1 MTRLLRAAAAAISP
15 RAARAALSP
24 RAVLSA
30 ALFAAALAAIPVPD
44 GLRAEPGLVYSTGG
58 KFDKSFNE
66 GAFHGARAW
75 AERTGETFAE
85 FEIDGPAQS
94 EQALRAAARRGLDPI
109 VAIGFTHAQA
119 MAKIAPEYPDAHFVI
134 VDSVVDQPNVRSI
147 VYREHEGGFLVG
159 LLGVMASKTQVL
171 GFVGGMDIPLIR
183 KFACGYIQGARAA
196 NPSAEVLVNMVGDTP
211 AAWTDP
217 ARGAELAISQI
228 ERGADVVMQAAG
240 GTGLG
245 VLQAAADRDVL
256 GIGTDSN
263 QNWIHPGQI
272 LTTMLKR
279 VDVAVQEVFSAA
291 GADFEPGISS
301 LGVAEGGI
309 GWALDAHNRDLI
321 SPDMEQAVNEAAEL
335 IADGR
340 IKVHDS
346 TTEGPCPVK

>member
-1 MTRLLRAAAAAISP
+1 MTRLLRAAAAATLI
-15 RAARAALSP
+15 A
-24 RAVLSA
+24 SA
-30 ALFAAALAAIPVPD
+30 FAAIPSPG
-44 GLRAEPGLVYSTGG
+44 GLRAEPALVYSTGG

-66 GAFHGARAW
+66 GAFHGAQAW
-75 AERTGETFAE
+75 SAKTRKPFAE

-94 EQALRAAARRGLDPI
+94 EQALRHAARRGLDPV

-119 MAKIAPEYPDAHFVI
+119 LAKVAPEFPDAHFVI
-134 VDSVVDQPNVRSI
+134 VDSVVDLPNVRSI

-159 LLGVMASKTQVL
+159 MLGVMASKTQVL

-211 AAWTDP
+211 AAWSDP
-217 ARGAELAISQI
+217 VRGAELAISQI
-228 ERGADVVMQAAG
+228 ERGADVIMQAAG
-240 GTGLG
+240 GSGLG
-245 VLQAAADRDVL
+245 VLQAAADREVL
-256 GIGTDSN
+256 GIGSDSN
-263 QNWIHPGQI
+263 QNWIHPGHV

-291 GADFEPGISS
+291 GAGFKPGIVS

-309 GWALDAHNRDLI
+309 GWALDEHNRALI
-321 SPDMEQAVNEAAEL
+321 TPEMEQAANKAAEL

>member
-1 MTRLLRAAAAAISP
+1 MIRLLRAA
-15 RAARAALSP
+15 
-24 RAVLSA
+24 SA
-30 ALFAAALAAIPVPD
+30 ATLLAAALAALPAPG
-44 GLRAEPGLVYSTGG
+44 GLMAEPALVYSTGG

-75 AERTGETFAE
+75 SEKSGEPFAE

-119 MAKIAPEYPDAHFVI
+119 LAKVAPEFPDSHFVI

-211 AAWTDP
+211 AAWADP
-217 ARGAELAISQI
+217 VRGAELAISQI

-240 GTGLG
+240 GSGLG

-263 QNWIHPGQI
+263 QNWIHPGHV

-279 VDVAVQEVFSAA
+279 VDVAVQEVFARA
-291 GADFEPGISS
+291 GGGFEPGIVS

-321 SPDMEQAVNEAAEL
+321 TPEMEEAATEAADL
-335 IADGR
+335 IAEGR
-340 IKVHDS
+340 VKVHDS

>member
-1 MTRLLRAAAAAISP
+1 MIRLLRAA
-15 RAARAALSP
+15 
-24 RAVLSA
+24 SA
-30 ALFAAALAAIPVPD
+30 ATLLAAALAALPAPG
-44 GLRAEPGLVYSTGG
+44 GLLAEPALVYSTGG

-66 GAFHGARAW
+66 GAFHGAKAW
-75 AERTGETFAE
+75 SEQSGEPFAE

-119 MAKIAPEYPDAHFVI
+119 LAKVAPEFPDSHFVI

-211 AAWTDP
+211 AAWADP
-217 ARGAELAISQI
+217 VRGAELAISQI

-240 GTGLG
+240 GSGLG

-263 QNWIHPGQI
+263 QNWIHPGHV

-279 VDVAVQEVFSAA
+279 VDVAVQEVFARA
-291 GADFEPGISS
+291 GGGFEPGIVS

-321 SPDMEQAVNEAAEL
+321 TPEMEEAVTEAADL
-335 IADGR
+335 IAEGR